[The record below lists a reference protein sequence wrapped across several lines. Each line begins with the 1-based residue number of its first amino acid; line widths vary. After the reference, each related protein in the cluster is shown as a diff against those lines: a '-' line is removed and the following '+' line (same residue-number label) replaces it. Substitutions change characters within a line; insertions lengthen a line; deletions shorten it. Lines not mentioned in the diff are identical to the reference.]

1 MTRPYRAQ
9 PNKTE
14 QIARFLL
21 SKGRGMTAKEVYANG
36 FRFSDGV
43 ETTSDAISVLMNKL
57 HCSARYVVERSYIV
71 EGRHRMVEVKVLSI
85 ADSLYGEDGPNAEIK
100 LSHGQMWRRLLA
112 RKNGESLRP

>member
-1 MTRPYRAQ
+1 MAKTYRGK
-9 PNKTE
+9 PNKSE

-21 SKGRGMTAKEVYANG
+21 SKGRAMTAKEVYANG

-57 HCSARYVVERSYIV
+57 HCSARYVVERGYIV

-85 ADSLYGEDGPNAEIK
+85 TEALYGEDGPSTEIK
-100 LSHGQMWRRLLA
+100 LSHGQMWRRLITRRTGQA
-112 RKNGESLRP
+112 VA